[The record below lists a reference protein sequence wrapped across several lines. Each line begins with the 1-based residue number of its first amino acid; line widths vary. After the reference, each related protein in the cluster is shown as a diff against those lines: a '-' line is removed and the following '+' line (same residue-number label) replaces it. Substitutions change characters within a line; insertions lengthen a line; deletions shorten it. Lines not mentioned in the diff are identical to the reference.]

1 MFWKIFNHLA
11 KNNTQTYTSDELIT
25 LLNIFDAGSSLEMF
39 AYFEE
44 HCLTSIINSKMEDD
58 FDHVLRLA
66 SVLIKHQAASS
77 NSQNRQFFN
86 NLLKYFTLKLY
97 QHTSKAKLN
106 KADLVSQGSQT
117 ISICKLLAKGGA

>member
-77 NSQNRQFFN
+77 NSQNR
-86 NLLKYFTLKLY
+86 
-97 QHTSKAKLN
+97 
-106 KADLVSQGSQT
+106 
-117 ISICKLLAKGGA
+117 